1 MNNCFLAYLVL
12 LLLEVSFSPWFL
24 HYRHHVWGFSILDDQ
39 DEFLI
44 PVIICFPSW
53 TVIFRLGR
61 PCHQS
66 RGDLQSWYQLWHQVG
81 QVEIFERIT
90 ISIQKCNPTAGPL
103 VSWRVPPSKSR
114 LRFCWRHQLPCP
126 LQLHHSNQVLQMFS
140 KKWESDP
147 ILPSAFTSLW
157 NCKECSAQYSSHGT
171 ASFTIRKIFLSFVP
185 HPNLG
190 LSKKLAF
197 FLSGKLLKRC

>member
-1 MNNCFLAYLVL
+1 MYEIFVFWLIKTNFWSLI
-12 LLLEVSFSPWFL
+12 SF
-24 HYRHHVWGFSILDDQ
+24 
-39 DEFLI
+39 
-44 PVIICFPSW
+44 CFPYW
-53 TVIFRLGR
+53 IVTFYLGR

-66 RGDLQSWYQLWHQVG
+66 RADLQGWYQLWHQVG

-90 ISIQKCNPTAGPL
+90 ISIQKCNPTSGPL

-126 LQLHHSNQVLQMFS
+126 LQLHHSNQVLQMFP
-140 KKWESDP
+140 KKWESDQ
-147 ILPSAFTSLW
+147 ISPSAFTSLW